1 MGPDAPVAHADVH
14 GARMAYRERGQ
25 GDPVV
30 FLHGNPT
37 SSYLWRHVL
46 DWVAPHGRCIAVDL
60 IGMGY
65 SEKVPGSG
73 DDRYRFVRHRTFLDG
88 FLARL
93 AVDHRVTLVG
103 HDWGGVLGF
112 DWARRHPDA
121 VRGIAYLETLV
132 APVSWTGPNAPA
144 PDLFGPLRT
153 SAGEQMVLL
162 QNVFVETVLP
172 AGTLRKLSE
181 PEMESYR
188 WPFRRPGEDRRPTL
202 TWAREIP
209 IDGSPADVE
218 EIVKANMT
226 WMAQSPAPKLFINGE
241 PGALLTGPLR
251 DLCRAW
257 PHQEEVTVAGL
268 HFLPEDSPDQI
279 GRALADWVT
288 SLP

>member
-1 MGPDAPVAHADVH
+1 
-14 GARMAYRERGQ
+14 MAYRECGQ

-37 SSYLWRHVL
+37 SSYLWRNVL

-60 IGMGY
+60 IGMGA
-65 SEKVPGSG
+65 SDKLAGSG
-73 DDRYRFVRHRTFLDG
+73 DDRYRFVHHRAFLDE
-88 FLARL
+88 LLDRL
-93 AVDHRVTLVG
+93 AVTDRVTLVG
-103 HDWGGVLGF
+103 HDWGGVLGL

-132 APVSWTGPNAPA
+132 APVSWAGPNAPS

-153 SAGEQMVLL
+153 SAGEHMVLRE
-162 QNVFVETVLP
+162 NVFVEKVLP
-172 AGTLRKLSE
+172 AGTLRKLGE
-181 PEMESYR
+181 AEMEVYR
-188 WPFRRPGEDRRPTL
+188 RPFRQPGEDRRPTL

-209 IDGSPADVE
+209 IDGSPGDVE
-218 EIVKANMT
+218 HIVRANMV
-226 WMAQSPAPKLFINGE
+226 WMAQSPSPKLFINGT

-257 PHQEEVTVAGL
+257 PHQEEVVVPGL

-279 GRALADWVT
+279 GRALADWLA